1 MLQARVA
8 VRRGAAARGRLARR
22 EGRRWR
28 RDGLGR
34 AHRLREGR
42 DRSGFRR
49 FKVVQHGASGRG
61 TQRQDA
67 VVIAV

>member
-1 MLQARVA
+1 MLRARMA

-22 EGRRWR
+22 GGRPWR

-42 DRSGFRR
+42 GGFRR
-49 FKVVQHGASGRG
+49 FRVVQHGAFGRG